1 MIEFTFIEPD
11 GTEVPVRAKDGDS
24 VMKVALNHGVQGI
37 NADCN
42 GSAACATCHAF
53 FADDILADLPPMD
66 DNEDDLLSFAA
77 SERQSG
83 SRLSCQIPVSAVLS
97 GQKIVLP
104 PEQ

>member
-1 MIEFTFIEPD
+1 MIEFTFVEPD
-11 GTEVPVRAKDGDS
+11 GTEVPVRAKEGDS
-24 VMKVALNHGVQGI
+24 VMKTALNHNVQGI

-53 FADDILADLPPMD
+53 FADKILADLPPMD
-66 DNEDDLLSFAA
+66 ANEDDLLSFAA